1 MKRNTLVTVC
11 IVLLVA
17 SAFLAG
23 CGGQAQPKK
32 MTIDTASMG
41 GAYYPIGT
49 GIAEI
54 VSKNVKGVTMTAEV
68 TGGAVENCRLV
79 GKKETDLGITNAN
92 LAYFASRGEDA
103 YKEKHD
109 LRALGSLHSTILHII
124 TWDKSPIRTIAD
136 MKGKKVAVGPAGG
149 GSIPM
154 IKAVLDVY
162 GMKIE
167 DLQASYVSYEDGM
180 MALKDGNVD
189 VALAAAGYPTSAV
202 MQLANTDKIRL
213 VEIEPDKMKALIE
226 KYPYYSKVVV
236 PASVYK
242 LEKDAVVQGV
252 ANTLIVNASMDEK
265 TAYEITKAIY
275 NNLEQLG
282 SFHASIKQV
291 KIETAFETP
300 IQLHPGAKKYWT
312 EKGLVK

>member
-1 MKRNTLVTVC
+1 VKRNTLVTVC

-32 MTIDTASMG
+32 MTIATASMG

-124 TWDKSPIRTIAD
+124 TLDKSPIRTIAD

>member
-1 MKRNTLVTVC
+1 MA
-11 IVLLVA
+11 LLVA
-17 SAFLAG
+17 AIALAG

-32 MTIDTASMG
+32 MTIATASMG

-79 GKKETDLGITNAN
+79 GKKETDIGITNAN
-92 LAYFASRGEDA
+92 LAYFASRGEDT
-103 YKEKHD
+103 YKEKFD

-124 TWDKSPIRTIAD
+124 TLDKSPIKTIAD

-180 MALKDGNVD
+180 MALKDGHVD
-189 VALAAAGYPTSAV
+189 VALAGAGYPTSAV
-202 MQLANTDKIRL
+202 MQLANTDKIRF
-213 VEIEPDKMKALIE
+213 VEIEPDKMNTMIE

-242 LEKDAVVQGV
+242 LDKDAVVQGV
-252 ANTLIVNASMDEK
+252 ANTLVVNASMDDK

-282 SFHASIKQV
+282 TFHASIKQV
-291 KIETAFETP
+291 KIESAVGVP
-300 IQLHPGAKKYWT
+300 IPLHPGAKKFWT